1 MKLSEKIQILR
12 GKYNYSQEDLAEKC
26 KVSRQA
32 ISKWEADKAF
42 PEIDKLVLLSRLFFV
57 SVDTLIKED
66 LNIDDVILNK
76 SCHKKIDANA
86 SGYYEGLLIKESL
99 CDEEILDLLN
109 INKVELWK
117 TEGVPKYWTALY
129 FTSSNIDLPKKFSTV
144 LKSDEIDGGN
154 WYVDFKHGNTKYIVF
169 KDKILSYTI
178 GNQEEKN
185 KVAMECKK
193 QGIASIDKIGE

>member
-32 ISKWEADKAF
+32 ISKWEADKSF
-42 PEIDKLVLLSRLFFV
+42 PEIDKLVLLSSLFSI

-66 LNIDDVILNK
+66 LNIDSTILNK

-99 CDEEILDLLN
+99 CNEEILDLLN

-117 TEGVPKYWTALY
+117 TEGIPKYWTALY
-129 FTSSNIDLPKKFSTV
+129 FTSSDTDLANKFSKV
-144 LKSDEIDGGN
+144 LKREEINGN

-185 KVAMECKK
+185 KVAMECRK
-193 QGIASIDKIGE
+193 QGIDSIDEIGE